1 VDKKMGPAAMPVRRK
16 SRLVIQPAFFLLSR
30 VARCFSAGTKWIV
43 ALITARM
50 LSVFAIQPAG

>member
-1 VDKKMGPAAMPVRRK
+1 MGPAAMPVRRK